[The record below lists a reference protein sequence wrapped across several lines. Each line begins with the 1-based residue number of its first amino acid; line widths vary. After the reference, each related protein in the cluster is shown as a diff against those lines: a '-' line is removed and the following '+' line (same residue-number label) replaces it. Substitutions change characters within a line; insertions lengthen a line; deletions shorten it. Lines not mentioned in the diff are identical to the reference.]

1 MTIMRD
7 AVLEGVRRF
16 DVDHLRQLARD
27 GIGDAA
33 ALARLEA
40 KGWVETV
47 GSTHLITLS
56 GRTLLDHPPAF
67 TA

>member
-1 MTIMRD
+1 MMRD

-16 DVDHLRQLARD
+16 DMEHLRQLAR
-27 GIGDAA
+27 GGSSDAS

-47 GSTHLITLS
+47 GSVHLITLS
-56 GRTLLDHPPAF
+56 GRTLLDHPPAELQ
-67 TA
+67 

>member
-1 MTIMRD
+1 MMRD

-16 DVDHLRQLARD
+16 DVDHLRQLAH
-27 GIGDAA
+27 GGPGDAN

-47 GSTHLITLS
+47 GSVHLITLA
-56 GRTLLDHPPAF
+56 GRTLLDHPP
-67 TA
+67 TDMQ